1 MDCQL
6 EPELRSQ
13 PFLSVDLDK
22 DDYRSL
28 GTYPFIVCSNVFEH
42 LASPQRFLS
51 QIGQTLEPGGWLYLS
66 WTNWLSPWGGH
77 DFSPFH
83 YLGPV
88 WGPRLYDRLIGK
100 PRIHQPFE
108 TLYPTYIGQ
117 TLDWIRQEPHLECL
131 HCVPRYYPEFAWITQ
146 CPLIR
151 EFLAWN
157 TALLIRKRP

>member
-1 MDCQL
+1 MELLKIQL
-6 EPELRSQ
+6 DNKQKFDYYDFFIFRLFIFGEGGPE
-13 PFLSVDLDK
+13 
-22 DDYRSL
+22 
-28 GTYPFIVCSNVFEH
+28 
-42 LASPQRFLS
+42 
-51 QIGQTLEPGGWLYLS
+51 
-66 WTNWLSPWGGH
+66 
-77 DFSPFH
+77 FSPFH

-157 TALLIRKRP
+157 TALLIRKRA